1 MSSIDRKSKGKAVG
15 RRIVL
20 AGAAATAIGGAVA
33 AAVPLRLAGAQ
44 GKTLKIGVNVPRS
57 GIQAQFGQDSV
68 RGIDLALEVLGA
80 KGYPKVEIVHV
91 DNETKVDVGRAQA
104 EKLIDQGCTMIIGCY
119 DSGITSAVAQVC
131 EAKSIPLV
139 VNVAAAP
146 QITDGRFKTVFRNFP
161 TGPMIASDAFLLQKE
176 VYAIAGKA
184 PKSAVLLHANDTF
197 GTTQKDASVNLI
209 GKFDMP
215 YKFADVISYD
225 PAARDLSA
233 EVRKA
238 KGSNAELLWIITR
251 LNDAIM
257 IVQEMVKQRWV
268 PMGIVSTGPG
278 PYDDPFLKQLGKL
291 SDDIINMVP
300 WFDPNK
306 PMSKAMIAAWAKK
319 FPDRTLNTSVSH
331 SFEATLIALDAY
343 KRRLGRAREAHR
355 GPPEDQHRRKRHGRP
370 RDHVQREGPEREDAQ
385 FGDPEPRRQARLG
398 GAEGGRGRQAD
409 LADAPLERA
418 RLRPRQGIRG
428 LRIRH

>member
-343 KRRLGRAREAHR
+343 KRAGSAEPAKLIEALQKTNIAENVTVGPAITFNEKGQNVKTRNSAIQNRGGKLVSVAPKEAAVGKPIWPMRPWNAR
-355 GPPEDQHRRKRHGRP
+355 G
-370 RDHVQREGPEREDAQ
+370 
-385 FGDPEPRRQARLG
+385 
-398 GAEGGRGRQAD
+398 
-409 LADAPLERA
+409 
-418 RLRPRQGIRG
+418 
-428 LRIRH
+428 

>member
-1 MSSIDRKSKGKAVG
+1 MSTKSTRESKVIG
-15 RRIVL
+15 RRGVL
-20 AGAAATAIGGAVA
+20 AGAAAGAVVA
-33 AAVPLRLAGAQ
+33 AMPLRLAGAQ
-44 GKTLKIGVNVPRS
+44 DKMLKIGVVLPRS

-68 RGIDLALEVLGA
+68 RGVELAMEVLPG
-80 KGYPKVEIVHV
+80 KGYPKVELVQA
-91 DNETKVDVGRAQA
+91 DSETKVDVGRAQA
-104 EKLIDQGCTMIIGCY
+104 EKLIDQGCTLILGCY

-131 EAKSIPLV
+131 EQRSIPLV

-176 VYAIAGKA
+176 VYQVAGKA
-184 PKSAVLLHANDTF
+184 PKSAVMLHANDTF
-197 GTTQKDASVNLI
+197 GTTQKDASVRLI
-209 GKFDMP
+209 ERFDMP

-225 PAARDLSA
+225 PATRDLSA

-238 KGSNAELLWIITR
+238 KATNAELVWIITR

-257 IVQEMVKQRWV
+257 IIQEMVKQRWV

-306 PMSKAMIAAWAKK
+306 PMSKLMIAAWEKK

-343 KRRLGRAREAHR
+343 KRAGSAEPAKLIEALKKTNIADNVTVGPAIAFNDKGQNEKTRNSAIQNRGGKLLPVAPASAAVTKPIWPMRAWNAR
-355 GPPEDQHRRKRHGRP
+355 G
-370 RDHVQREGPEREDAQ
+370 
-385 FGDPEPRRQARLG
+385 
-398 GAEGGRGRQAD
+398 
-409 LADAPLERA
+409 
-418 RLRPRQGIRG
+418 
-428 LRIRH
+428 

>member
-1 MSSIDRKSKGKAVG
+1 MTSRKSPIAAKPL
-15 RRIVL
+15 RRRAVL
-20 AGAAATAIGGAVA
+20 AGAAAGAVS
-33 AAVPLRLAGAQ
+33 AAVPLRLAAGQ
-44 GKTLKIGVNVPRS
+44 GGTLKIGLNVPRS
-57 GIQAQFGQDSV
+57 GIQANFGQDSV
-68 RGIDLALEVLGA
+68 RGVELALEVLGA

-119 DSGITSAVAQVC
+119 DSGITAAVAQVC
-131 EAKSIPLV
+131 EQKSIPLV

-161 TGPMIASDAFLLQKE
+161 TGPMIATDAFLLQKE
-176 VYAIAGKA
+176 VYGIAGKA
-184 PKSAVLLHANDTF
+184 PKSAVMLHVNDTF
-197 GTTQKDASVNLI
+197 GTTQKNASVALI

-238 KGSNAELLWIITR
+238 KGTNAELVWIITR

-291 SDDIINMVP
+291 SDDVVNMVP

-319 FPDRTLNTSVSH
+319 FPGRTLNTSVSH

-343 KRRLGRAREAHR
+343 KRAGSADPAKLIEALRKTNIAENVTVGPAITFNDKGQNTKTRNSAIQNR
-355 GPPEDQHRRKRHGRP
+355 GGKLLTVAPKEAAETKPIWPMRPWNRRG
-370 RDHVQREGPEREDAQ
+370 
-385 FGDPEPRRQARLG
+385 
-398 GAEGGRGRQAD
+398 
-409 LADAPLERA
+409 
-418 RLRPRQGIRG
+418 
-428 LRIRH
+428 